1 MSRYIAMLKGKLM
14 HQLNYLGYQL
24 IFGCPNTGMGM
35 LPARLLTILSRELHD
50 MVQVSL
56 HCPNITHKPSSIGLK
71 WNLYT

>member
-1 MSRYIAMLKGKLM
+1 MLNGKLM
-14 HQLNYLGYQL
+14 HQLSHPGYQL

-56 HCPNITHKPSSIGLK
+56 HCPNSSF
-71 WNLYT
+71 

>member
-1 MSRYIAMLKGKLM
+1 MSRYIEMLNGKLM
-14 HQLNYLGYQL
+14 HQLSHPGYQL

-56 HCPNITHKPSSIGLK
+56 HRPNSSF
-71 WNLYT
+71 